1 MNNIKLNNIKRI
13 KRFFLLLA
21 ISFFFIFPSDNLHAV
36 DIVATSYAI
45 SGNAL
50 SDDVITLHLVLENIS
65 WSTIR
70 DVIFIYRCANDK
82 FFPAHG
88 HSNQFSFSRIL
99 PREKVEVDLK
109 ISTMNILPGETM
121 HLYFNYMFP
130 AVIND
135 MWDVKAGNFLIA
147 TTFKS
152 IDALKIL
159 GMKVMDVETRQN
171 NLKHVAFQAS
181 VLNQDKFLAQ
191 DIVML
196 LEGINFDFSA
206 SIPLGDIGSG
216 DYLIKDFS
224 LDLIHDDILEFI
236 VHFVYQDI
244 EGLSYKSSPQR
255 MNTYLNYIYSF
266 DTAQDT
272 KILMLFIIRIVFLCL
287 LLISLILFAVFLFH
301 KLNRK
306 KGV

>member
-1 MNNIKLNNIKRI
+1 MKNIKRA
-13 KRFFLLLA
+13 KHFFL
-21 ISFFFIFPSDNLHAV
+21 FFVILVLIIFVPCYNLHAV
-36 DIVATSYAI
+36 DIVATSYNI

-88 HSNQFSFSRIL
+88 NSNQFSFSRIP
-99 PREKVEVDLK
+99 PRERVEVDLK

-130 AVIND
+130 AIIND
-135 MWDVKAGNFLIA
+135 MWDVKSGNFLIA

-159 GMKVMDVETRQN
+159 GMKVMNVETSEDNSR
-171 NLKHVAFQAS
+171 HVTFQAS

-206 SIPLGDIGSG
+206 SIPLGDIGPG
-216 DYLIKDFS
+216 DFLIKDFD
-224 LDLIHDDILEFI
+224 LDLISDDIPEFI
-236 VHFVYQDI
+236 IYFTYEDI
-244 EGLSYKSSPQR
+244 EGLNYKSSPQR
-255 MNTYLNYIYSF
+255 MNAYLNYIYSF

-272 KILMLFIIRIVFLCL
+272 KALVYFILRIAFFG
-287 LLISLILFAVFLFH
+287 LLIILLIVFAVFLFQ

>member
-1 MNNIKLNNIKRI
+1 MNNIKRI
-13 KRFFLLLA
+13 KQFFLFFA
-21 ISFFFIFPSDNLHAV
+21 IMFFIIFIPSDNLHAV
-36 DIVATSYAI
+36 DIVATSYTI

-65 WSTIR
+65 RVSIR

-88 HSNQFSFSRIL
+88 HSNQFSFARIF
-99 PREKVEVDLK
+99 PGGRAEVDLK
-109 ISTMNILPGETM
+109 ISTLNILPGETM

-130 AVIND
+130 AIIND
-135 MWDVKAGNFLIA
+135 MWDVRTGNFLIA

-159 GMKVMDVETRQN
+159 GLKVMDVESHQENSR
-171 NLKHVAFQAS
+171 HVTFQAS

-191 DIVML
+191 DIVMH
-196 LEGINFDFSA
+196 LEGTNFDFSA
-206 SIPLGDIGSG
+206 SVPLGDIGPG
-216 DYLIKDFS
+216 EHLIRDFA
-224 LDLIHDDILEFI
+224 LDITSNDISEFVIHFI
-236 VHFVYQDI
+236 YQDI

-255 MNTYLNYIYSF
+255 MNAYLNYIFSF
-266 DTAQDT
+266 DTTQDT
-272 KILMLFIIRIVFLCL
+272 KLLMFFILRIAFFG
-287 LLISLILFAVFLFH
+287 LLIILLIVFAVFLFQ